1 MKLFSFFKPK
11 PKLVV
16 DTRLGPFTLVYSK
29 NGRNTW
35 SGNLD
40 EITLT
45 VKGSEIQPDLE
56 QIAFLADYKHE
67 INKLDLAITKKLK
80 SELSDAG
87 FNVAFQIWQDRFKLI
102 SADVMVCLEK
112 EAFWNIT
119 LADQH
124 EPYAHF
130 TLFIEGNK
138 LTDVSIDT

>member
-1 MKLFSFFKPK
+1 MKLFSLFKPK

-35 SGNLD
+35 SGNFD
-40 EITLT
+40 EITIT
-45 VKGSEIQPDLE
+45 VKGSEIQPDLK
-56 QIAFLADYKHE
+56 QIAFLADFKQE

-80 SELSDAG
+80 TVLSEAG
-87 FNVAFQIWQDRFKLI
+87 FHAAFQIWQDRFKLI